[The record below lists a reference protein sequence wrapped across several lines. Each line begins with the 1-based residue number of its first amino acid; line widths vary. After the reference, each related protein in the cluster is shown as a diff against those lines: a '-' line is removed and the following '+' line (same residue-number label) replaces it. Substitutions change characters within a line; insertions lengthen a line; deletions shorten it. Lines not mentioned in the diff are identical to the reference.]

1 MASQNFVDYV
11 KICCRSGKGGQGSTH
26 MHRDKTTSKGG
37 PDGGDGGRGG
47 HVIIRGNSQLWTL
60 LHLKYQRHV
69 IAAHGEAGS
78 GNRRHGGDGKD
89 AIIEVPLGTLVKDAE
104 TGEVQAEIT
113 EDGQEIIATPG
124 GRGGL
129 GNDHFKSPTNQSP
142 RYAQPGEDG
151 LEEWKIVELK
161 LLADV
166 GLVGFPNAGKSTLL
180 SVVSAAKPEIADYP
194 FTTLRPN
201 LGMVSYRDEKSFVMA
216 DIPGIIEGAA
226 EGKGLGL
233 RFLRHIE
240 RNPVLLFLV
249 PADADDIPT
258 EYKTLRGELEK
269 YNPELMD
276 KQHILAISKSDML
289 DDELERELREELAQH
304 LETPPLFFSSVAQK
318 GLQPLKDAIW
328 TAINASQPPLSM
340 SIDPALIRVLPEVQ
354 EALNEGQP
362 VVALESTIVAHGM
375 PYPANLETAQAVEAI
390 VREEGAVPATVAVV
404 DGAVQVGC
412 DAATLERLASEP
424 GVVKVSRRDM
434 PVVLAKG
441 TLGATTVSGT
451 LIGAG
456 LAGIPVFV
464 TGGIGGVHRGVADS
478 WDISADLDELARH
491 DVVVV
496 SAGAKSILDLPKTL
510 EVLETKGITVL
521 GYDTDEFPAF
531 FTPKSG
537 LAVAH
542 RADTPAEVAS
552 ILKAK
557 WGLGLEG
564 GVLVANPV
572 PEDMGFD
579 AAEATEQAL
588 REAQSQGVEGKA
600 LPPFLLKHIADSTE
614 GKSLAAN
621 VALVKHNARIGA
633 RIAVAYAAS

>member
-47 HVIIRGNSQLWTL
+47 HVIIRGSSQLWTL

-78 GNRRHGGDGKD
+78 GNRKHGADGKD
-89 AIIEVPLGTLVKDAE
+89 AVIEVPLGTLVKDAE

-113 EDGQEIIATPG
+113 EHGQEIIATPG

-129 GNDHFKSPTNQSP
+129 GNDHFKSSTNQAP

-201 LGMVSYRDEKSFVMA
+201 LGMVSYRDDKSFVMA

-249 PADADDIPT
+249 PADADDIPA
-258 EYKTLRGELEK
+258 EYATLRGELEK

-289 DDELERELREELAQH
+289 DDELEGELRNELAQH
-304 LETPPLFFSSVAQK
+304 LDTPPLFFSSVAQQ

-328 TAINASQPPLSM
+328 NAI
-340 SIDPALIRVLPEVQ
+340 
-354 EALNEGQP
+354 
-362 VVALESTIVAHGM
+362 
-375 PYPANLETAQAVEAI
+375 
-390 VREEGAVPATVAVV
+390 
-404 DGAVQVGC
+404 
-412 DAATLERLASEP
+412 
-424 GVVKVSRRDM
+424 
-434 PVVLAKG
+434 
-441 TLGATTVSGT
+441 
-451 LIGAG
+451 
-456 LAGIPVFV
+456 
-464 TGGIGGVHRGVADS
+464 
-478 WDISADLDELARH
+478 
-491 DVVVV
+491 
-496 SAGAKSILDLPKTL
+496 
-510 EVLETKGITVL
+510 
-521 GYDTDEFPAF
+521 
-531 FTPKSG
+531 
-537 LAVAH
+537 H
-542 RADTPAEVAS
+542 RA
-552 ILKAK
+552 
-557 WGLGLEG
+557 
-564 GVLVANPV
+564 NP
-572 PEDMGFD
+572 M
-579 AAEATEQAL
+579 L
-588 REAQSQGVEGKA
+588 
-600 LPPFLLKHIADSTE
+600 
-614 GKSLAAN
+614 
-621 VALVKHNARIGA
+621 HNPHFQ
-633 RIAVAYAAS
+633 